1 MSKANRVAI
10 VTGGGT
16 GIGAATARRLAQLG
30 CAVGVV
36 GRRMDKLQETVAS
49 IEQAGGQAIAI
60 SADMGDPDAP
70 DRIVDEVVRTWGRI
84 DVVVNNAA
92 AIKHRPFDQF
102 TTQDFDLHFSVNVR
116 GPFLLTQKALPYLR
130 KSGDASV
137 VNISSTSAALT
148 IPGQVCYATS
158 KAAIEYLTRILAAE
172 LAPERIRV
180 NCISPGSTDTPI
192 HLVWAADDLEGAYR
206 RMTNEIPM
214 RRMGTADEVAYWIAA
229 LTVPEGSWITGEI
242 WRVDGGQGL
251 PGAASKIV
259 AE

>member
-30 CAVGVV
+30 CAVAVV
-36 GRRMDKLQETVAS
+36 GRRLDKLQETVAS

-70 DRIVDEVVRTWGRI
+70 DRIVDEVVRAWGRI

-137 VNISSTSAALT
+137 VNVSSTSAALDH
-148 IPGQVCYATS
+148 PRPSVLRDEQGRNRVPDPDPRGRAGSRADPYQ
-158 KAAIEYLTRILAAE
+158 LHLAGINGHAHPPR
-172 LAPERIRV
+172 LGGGRSRRRLPAHDERDPDASDGHGRRGRV
-180 NCISPGSTDTPI
+180 LDRSLDRS
-192 HLVWAADDLEGAYR
+192 
-206 RMTNEIPM
+206 
-214 RRMGTADEVAYWIAA
+214 
-229 LTVPEGSWITGEI
+229 
-242 WRVDGGQGL
+242 GGQLDHRGDL
-251 PGAASKIV
+251 AG
-259 AE
+259 

>member
-1 MSKANRVAI
+1 MATAKRVAI

-16 GIGAATARRLAQLG
+16 GIGAAAARRLAALS
-30 CAVGVV
+30 CAVAVV
-36 GRRMDKLQETVAS
+36 GRRMEKLQETVSA
-49 IEQAGGQAIAI
+49 IEEAGGQAIAI
-60 SADMGDPDAP
+60 VEDMGDAGAP
-70 DRIVDEVVRTWGRI
+70 DRIVDVVVRTWGRI

-92 AIKHRPFDQF
+92 YIKHNKFDLF
-102 TTQDFDLHFSVNVR
+102 TAADFDNHFAVNVR

-130 KSGDASV
+130 KSDNASV

-148 IPGQVCYATS
+148 IPGQACYATS
-158 KAAIEYLTRILAAE
+158 KAALEYLTRIIAAE
-172 LAPERIRV
+172 LAPEGIRV

-206 RMTNEIPM
+206 RMKAEIPM
-214 RRMGTADEVAYWIAA
+214 RRMGTADELGYWIAA
-229 LTVPEGSWITGEI
+229 LTVPEGSWITGEV
-242 WRVDGGQGL
+242 WRIDGGQGL